1 MSHDHV
7 SGSFG
12 DHGDLGDLGDHGKP
26 GDHGKMGRL
35 GDPRSPAASP
45 VEPSRE
51 ATEALPPE
59 AGSDLTRDRLV
70 LAAGEAFARTG
81 FETTSVRTICD
92 AAGVNVSA
100 VKYYFG
106 SKAML
111 YRAVWD
117 LAAAE
122 MFRGEPMPTLEE
134 ELDVASLAGAPG
146 VDPRDLFV
154 RFIRWFMRIVL
165 TESEEHAWVGRLLAH
180 ETIHPTAEALETF
193 VARCAGPMRVE
204 LRRIVI
210 AIVGSSMPARTI
222 DDLTNSIIGVCVNQ
236 KHSCEILTRL
246 GFPPPRTVADVD
258 RLAQTVAGFALSG
271 LDGFS
276 RTTDLEQASGG
287 VPC

>member
-1 MSHDHV
+1 MSHDRS
-7 SGSFG
+7 SGA
-12 DHGDLGDLGDHGKP
+12 P
-26 GDHGKMGRL
+26 GDSH
-35 GDPRSPAASP
+35 SAAADAARP
-45 VEPSRE
+45 VSD
-51 ATEALPPE
+51 ALPPD

-81 FETTSVRTICD
+81 FEATSVRAICD

-100 VKYYFG
+100 VKYHFG

-134 ELDVASLAGAPG
+134 ELEAAELAGTPG
-146 VDPRDLFV
+146 IDARDLFV
-154 RFIRWFMRIVL
+154 RFIRWFMRLVL
-165 TESEEHAWVGRLLAH
+165 TEAEDHAWVGRLLAH

-193 VARCAGPMRVE
+193 VARCAGPMRAE

-210 AIVGSSMPARTI
+210 AIVGTGMQARTI

-246 GFPPPRTVADVD
+246 GFPPPRAVADVD
-258 RLAQTVAGFALSG
+258 RLAETVAGFALSG
-271 LDGFS
+271 LDGFA
-276 RTTDLEQASGG
+276 RTADAERPAGG
-287 VPC
+287 GPC